1 MSFDAFL
8 SDQKPNSHQLF
19 YDYSTRKFVRNQKSI
34 ESRGKV
40 KAQWLKQFVKH
51 IISEIYLMI
60 FAQLEIQ
67 IIPHIINQE
76 SSIKLE
82 QLQHFVFSNKHFHEN
97 QLFE

>member
-8 SDQKPNSHQLF
+8 SDQKPNSHQLC
-19 YDYSTRKFVRNQKSI
+19 YDHSTRKFVRNQKSI
-34 ESRGKV
+34 ESRGKI
-40 KAQWLKQFVKH
+40 KAQWLKHFVKH
-51 IISEIYLMI
+51 IISEIQLMI

-82 QLQHFVFSNKHFHEN
+82 TTSTFCFLK
-97 QLFE
+97 